1 MILEI
6 SNSRR
11 AEIKSYVIS
20 VLENYGKPFVPVKI
34 GALIRSMHNIKLITY
49 SSQIRKFH
57 ITYEELI
64 IDAETKDSYAVRNRK
79 QMRYCIYYNDI
90 EPNIVN
96 SNRVRW
102 NLAHELGHIILGHH
116 AFCKS
121 DKLFRSGLAANTY
134 NYVEAEADYFAQ
146 LILVPHVVLYA
157 FKITTAKQ
165 LKELCQISNP
175 AAIRRFRAYQ
185 QWEKHINGNDIY
197 DRPLFHY
204 YYNFIYK
211 KHCRTCDAY
220 MVQGKGNYCP
230 ICGNKTL
237 QWGDGKMK
245 YTTKIVLDQNSKAV
259 RCPVCDNEEISP
271 VGNYCHICGT
281 FLVNQCTNIGN
292 TYGYCGEL
300 AAANARY
307 CVHCGAETTF
317 FKNHLL
323 NAWDQLT
330 PNNFLNIPDDV
341 LDTPNNTTNSFDKDD
356 DLPFK

>member
-1 MILEI
+1 MIQTNI
-6 SNSRR
+6 SPARR
-11 AEIKSYVIS
+11 KEIKKAVYETLCNYPVPFIPLKIKSLVRSFPNIRLISYS
-20 VLENYGKPFVPVKI
+20 KHMKHMGL
-34 GALIRSMHNIKLITY
+34 TY
-49 SSQIRKFH
+49 SQMIRFAN
-57 ITYEELI
+57 TM
-64 IDAETKDSYAVRNRK
+64 DACTDYYAESDIYIV
-79 QMRYCIYYNDI
+79 YYNDI
-90 EPNIVN
+90 EKSITL
-96 SNRVRW
+96 SNRYRW
-102 NLAHELGHIILGHH
+102 NIAHELGHIILQHQKAH
-116 AFCKS
+116 NKTRI
-121 DKLFRSGLAANTY
+121 FRSELSDPEY
-134 NYVEAEADYFAQ
+134 DELEAEADYFAQ

-175 AAIRRFRAYQ
+175 AAIRRFHAYQ

-245 YTTKIVLDQNSKAV
+245 YTPKIVLDQNSKAV

-281 FLVNQCTNIGN
+281 FLVNQCTNTN
-292 TYGYCGEL
+292 FCGEL

-307 CVHCGAETTF
+307 CIHCGSETTF
-317 FKNHLL
+317 FQNNLL
-323 NAWDQLT
+323 DAWNQPSST
-330 PNNFLNIPDDV
+330 NFMDIPDDI
-341 LDTPNNTTNSFDKDD
+341 LDLPNSTQNIFDEDE
-356 DLPFK
+356 DLPFN